1 MRYTDYLNLIKPR
14 NSEFCEYVNKKM
26 NDTEIGY
33 DLSLSFGMKDN
44 TKVKFGKL
52 FRDMV

>member
-14 NSEFCEYVNKKM
+14 NSEFSEYVNKKM

-33 DLSLSFGMKDN
+33 DLSLSLGMKDN
-44 TKVKFGKL
+44 TKTKFGKL

>member
-14 NSEFCEYVNKKM
+14 NAEFSEYVNKRLNEGDIAHDM
-26 NDTEIGY
+26 
-33 DLSLSFGMKDN
+33 SLSFGMKEV
-44 TKVKFGKL
+44 TRERFGKV